1 MAHQL
6 ESMFSVV
13 ETPWHGLGK
22 ILDRPPT
29 TKEAIVA
36 AGLDWEVRKCPLYL
50 ARSAGPNWAREDREA
65 VSLGKRVEAFAT
77 VRQSDDRI
85 LGHHV
90 GPSYTVLQ
98 NAAAF
103 EWFDPFVASGQATLE
118 TAGSLRDGAVVW
130 ALARIGREDSII
142 VPKSDDRVAKYL
154 LLSNSH
160 DGTLSVR
167 VGFTPTRVVCANTLA
182 MAHDAGA
189 SQLLRLKHTSSLAG
203 ALEIVR
209 DTIDLANKRFEA
221 TAQQYRALAS
231 KQVNAKD
238 LARFVSQ
245 VFDAPEVSA
254 PNVDDLIPARFLGK
268 SKESRKEKYARE
280 RQDTIEHLFLRGK
293 GNDLAGTRGTWW
305 ALYNGVTEYLQYA
318 RPRSTAESRLDSLTF
333 GSAAA
338 TSRKALGLALER
350 VAA

>member
-1 MAHQL
+1 MAH
-6 ESMFSVV
+6 EVETMFSVV

-29 TKEAIVA
+29 TKEAIIA
-36 AGLDWEVRKCPLYL
+36 AGLDWSVEKRPLF
-50 ARSAGPNWAREDREA
+50 
-65 VSLGKRVEAFAT
+65 LGDGRGVDAFAT
-77 VRQSDDRI
+77 VRTSDNRI

-103 EWFDPFVASGQATLE
+103 AWFDPFVESGQATLE
-118 TAGSLRDGAVVW
+118 TAGALRNGAVVW
-130 ALARIGREDSII
+130 ALARLGRADSII
-142 VPKSDDRVAKYL
+142 VPKSDDRVAKFL

-160 DGTLSVR
+160 DGTLAVR

-203 ALEIVR
+203 ALEVIR
-209 DTIDLANKRFEA
+209 DTIDVANQRFEA
-221 TAQQYRALAS
+221 TAEQYRSIAS

-238 LARFVSQ
+238 LARYVSR
-245 VFDAPEVSA
+245 VFDAPEV
-254 PNVDDLIPARFLGK
+254 DTLIPSRFLGK
-268 SKESRKEKYARE
+268 RKESRTEAYARQRHE
-280 RQDTIEHLFLRGK
+280 TIEKLFRYGK
-293 GNDLAGTRGTWW
+293 GNDRPGTLGTWW
-305 ALYNGVTEYLQYA
+305 AAYNGVTEYLQYE
-318 RPRSTAESRLDSLTF
+318 RPRSTAESRIDSLAF

-338 TSRKALGLALER
+338 TSRKALGLALDM
-350 VAA
+350 AAAA